1 MKTTNRREFL
11 KTTTTT
17 AAGLMLS
24 VPVLK
29 GGFANKSPNDI
40 INVAVVGVRGKG
52 GMYGGGGHYL
62 NYCKMPNVRVTTL
75 CDIDER
81 SFPGAIKNVEEQGGN
96 TPKTVV
102 DFRELLDDKD
112 IDVISIAT
120 PDHWHAL
127 QTIWACQ
134 AGKDVYVEK
143 PISYNIDEGR
153 KMFQAARKYN
163 RIVQVGTQSRSN
175 EVAKAAVK
183 LLHDGKLGDIYLGR
197 GIVYGH
203 RGNIGH
209 VKDSPIPEGVHWDR
223 FLGPAPYRPFNENRF
238 HYNWHWFWDTSTT
251 EFGNNGTHQMDK
263 VRWGMNKHVHPVKV
277 QCAGG
282 FYGWDSDQ
290 EIPNFQTAIY
300 EYGDGSI
307 MELEVRSLY
316 TNPEFG
322 SKSGCFFYGTEGW
335 MYLGGNEFKTFFGPK
350 DEPGPSMSSSD
361 VERPTLKDFAKA
373 KKNSSVNIRELEY
386 AHFSNFINAVRS
398 RRWQDLNADILEGH
412 MSTGIIHLGNI
423 AYRTERKLAFNP
435 TSERFIGEF
444 ADDGNAFMTREY
456 RSPYMVPDEV

>member
-1 MKTTNRREFL
+1 MKSTNRREFL
-11 KTTTTT
+11 KKTTTT

-24 VPVLK
+24 VPVVK
-29 GGFANKSPNDI
+29 SGFAKKSPNDT

-52 GMYGGGGHYL
+52 GLYGGGGHYL
-62 NYCKMPNVRVTTL
+62 NYSSMPNVRVTTL

-81 SFPGAIKNVEEQGGN
+81 LFPEAVKNVEEIGGN

-102 DFRELLDDKD
+102 DFRDLLDDKD
-112 IDVISIAT
+112 IDVVSIAT

-127 QTIWACQ
+127 LSIWACQ

-153 KMFQAARKYN
+153 KMVQAARKYN
-163 RIVQVGTQSRSN
+163 RIVQVGTQNRSN

-238 HYNWHWFWDTSTT
+238 HYKWHWFWDTSTT
-251 EFGNNGTHQMDK
+251 EFGNNGVHQMDK
-263 VRWGMNKHVHPVKV
+263 VRWGMNKHVHPVKI
-277 QCAGG
+277 QCTGG
-282 FYGWDSDQ
+282 FYVWEDSDQ
-290 EIPNFQTAIY
+290 EIPNLQTATF
-300 EYGDGSI
+300 EYDDGTI

-322 SKSGCFFYGTEGW
+322 SKSGCFFYGSEGW
-335 MYLGGNEFKTFFGPK
+335 MHLGEGGFKTFFGTK

-361 VERPTLKDFAKA
+361 PNLPTLKDFAKA
-373 KKNSSVNIRELEY
+373 EADDSVKVREPEY
-386 AHFSNFINAVRS
+386 THFSNFMDSVRS
-398 RRWQDLNADILEGH
+398 RRMEDLNADILEGH
-412 MSTGIIHLGNI
+412 MSTAMMHLGNI
-423 AYRTERKLAFNP
+423 AYRTGQTLTFNP
-435 TSERFIGEF
+435 YSERFI
-444 ADDGNAFMTREY
+444 DDDNANSYLTREY
-456 RSPYMVPDEV
+456 RPPYVLPDEV